1 METINPSETLTTIV
15 AQIQAIVGD
24 RSRVETRHGNCV
36 DVTPSKSWEDFSKHT
51 SHIAYLK
58 DDRWKDLSIPDDIY
72 IDFFRWWISSE
83 EDHAFL
89 AEMKKLSPRVIDTQT
104 MKRSHESEVLAE
116 HLRSILGNRVEV
128 KISENDEIDIQPSKP
143 WENVSALSSHLSHLK
158 DDRWKEISTDKRIT
172 FFRWWIESEED
183 RAFLAEIQRLCPNV
197 DTWQTRNDRE
207 DR

>member
-104 MKRSHESEVLAE
+104 KRRSRETTILAE
-116 HLRSILGNRVEV
+116 NIQAILGDRVHM
-128 KISENDEIDIQPSKP
+128 EIDEDDHNISLSPVAP
-143 WENVSALSSHLSHLK
+143 WEDVSAMTSHLSYLK
-158 DDRWKEISTDKRIT
+158 DDRWKDLSIPDDKCIT
-172 FFRWWIESEED
+172 FFRWWIEDKDD
-183 RAFLAEIQRLCPNV
+183 RAFLESMKSPNV
-197 DTWQTRNDRE
+197 KVWQTRYN
-207 DR
+207 